1 MFHNWA
7 QCYVALV
14 GTTSYLCYTCNI
26 LLGKGTPP
34 PPPCLHI
41 NEKRY
46 ISMKQILKET
56 YPNTKVHCVHIARS
70 SSQKNELKGNANK
83 EMSVQ

>member
-1 MFHNWA
+1 
-7 QCYVALV
+7 
-14 GTTSYLCYTCNI
+14 
-26 LLGKGTPP
+26 
-34 PPPCLHI
+34 
-41 NEKRY
+41 
-46 ISMKQILKET
+46 MKQILKET